1 MYVCMVS
8 VCDCTVS
15 IEGPPGEPG
24 YPGIP
29 GRPGL
34 PGKPAESEGLWHD
47 GGKLLKGEPGDGGI
61 VVSDY
66 PLGPTLNNL
75 IPKSQRAIPSKR
87 SKMLSKMEG

>member
-1 MYVCMVS
+1 MVS

-15 IEGPPGEPG
+15 IAGPPGEPG

-34 PGKPAESEGLWHD
+34 PGKPAESDNLWHE
-47 GGKLLKGEPGDGGI
+47 GGKLLKGEPGDRGV

-66 PLGPTLNNL
+66 LLGPT
-75 IPKSQRAIPSKR
+75 
-87 SKMLSKMEG
+87 